1 MDNMEIIKVH
11 YDGDLMDYD
20 GYEWYRDNIT
30 YTIGFVNRLGPNF
43 WKLGIYISS
52 ENDMDSYNIETAF
65 REEFLR
71 PTKCTLEITSAEYAR
86 LMDIAQRCDL
96 KLNVKSI
103 EE

>member
-30 YTIGFVNRLGPNF
+30 YNIGFVNRLGPNF
-43 WKLGIYISS
+43 WKLGIYVFS
-52 ENDMDSYNIETAF
+52 ENDMDSYNVETAF
-65 REEFLR
+65 REEFIK
-71 PTKCTLEITSAEYAR
+71 PTAEYQR
-86 LMDIAQRCDL
+86 LLELFLRNDL